1 MDLTKFIDGIEQS
14 ASHNI
19 KAEQG
24 DYFGEDGLLY
34 CRKCNT
40 PKQCRVEILGT
51 VRTPMCLCKCETER
65 REQEEAERKRIEFQ
79 KRVKEMRRKAFPEA
93 EMQNWDFAHDDG
105 ESGQIMTVAKKYVEN
120 FDKMLKDKKGLLLF
134 GTVGNGKTFASACI
148 ANALIDK
155 GYPCM
160 VTNFARIA
168 NTVQGMFDGRQEYY
182 DSFNRYALLVLDD
195 LATERKTEY
204 MQEIVF
210 NVIDSRYRAGLPLIV
225 TSNLT
230 AEAIKNPADISYQRI
245 FSRLLEM
252 CVPIEV
258 KGEDRRRKILK
269 DSFSEYSELLGI

>member
-1 MDLTKFIDGIEQS
+1 MDLTKFIDGVEKS
-14 ASHNI
+14 ASISI

-24 DYFGEDGLLY
+24 DYVGDDGLLY
-34 CRKCNT
+34 CHKCNT
-40 PKQCRVEILGT
+40 PKQCRVTILG
-51 VRTPMCLCKCETER
+51 VERTPMCLCKCEIEK
-65 REQEEAERKRIEFQ
+65 REQEESERKRIEFQ
-79 KRVKEMRRKAFPEA
+79 KAVVKIRQVGFPEA

-105 ESGQIMTVAKKYVEN
+105 ESGQIMNVARKYVEN
-120 FDKMLKDKKGLLLF
+120 FDKMRKDGKGLLFF
-134 GTVGNGKTFASACI
+134 GSVGNGKTFAAACI

-160 VTNFARIA
+160 MTNFARIA
-168 NTVQGMFDGRQEYY
+168 NTVQGMFEGRQAYY
-182 DSFNRYALLVLDD
+182 DSFNKYALLVLDD

-210 NVIDSRYRAGLPLIV
+210 NVIDSRYRAGLPMII

-230 AEAIKNPADISYQRI
+230 ADEIKNPADISYQRI

-252 CVPIEV
+252 CVPVES

-269 DSFSEYSELLGI
+269 NTFSEYSDILGI